1 MLYNYENIFKKG
13 AYIFF
18 ILFFIFGCFVFS
30 DYGISIDERV
40 SRIQN
45 GEINYNYIKTG
56 NSNELLSTREK
67 YHGPAYEFFLYAA
80 EKFFNITES
89 RDVYLL
95 RHGLTFL
102 TFFISVLF
110 FYKLNLKVF
119 KSNVAGL
126 FGCIMLVISPRIF
139 AESFYNSKDLVMLCF
154 CIMASYTMFLFVE
167 KQTILMALIHAALC
181 GFVIDIRM
189 MGLLLPLLTIFMYV
203 FQKKKKAIPL
213 LLFVCYTVVFVFA
226 FWPILW
232 IDPLTHFVK
241 AFKEMSNYQGGTLLY
256 MGNIVSTLELPWHYL
271 PVWISITT
279 PICYTLFFFI
289 GIFFLIKNS
298 FVNIM
303 STLWI
308 QSFLFMF
315 AAPILAVIVLNSTV
329 YDSWRHVY
337 FVYPYFLIIA
347 VYGSVQLIH
356 FVKKNNTVFLISSLT
371 AVSIALV
378 LIFMVNNHPFQ
389 NSYFNS
395 FAGKAIRQKFEL
407 DYWGLS
413 YKQGLEYILANDK
426 SEQIYIEADPVY
438 EYCQLNALILKEED
452 KKRIVFTFDRDSADY
467 FLSNFRWHPH
477 DYNFGTSVHQI
488 KVGDEKIMEVLKLK

>member
-226 FWPILW
+226 FWL
-232 IDPLTHFVK
+232 
-241 AFKEMSNYQGGTLLY
+241 
-256 MGNIVSTLELPWHYL
+256 
-271 PVWISITT
+271 
-279 PICYTLFFFI
+279 
-289 GIFFLIKNS
+289 
-298 FVNIM
+298 
-303 STLWI
+303 
-308 QSFLFMF
+308 
-315 AAPILAVIVLNSTV
+315 
-329 YDSWRHVY
+329 
-337 FVYPYFLIIA
+337 
-347 VYGSVQLIH
+347 
-356 FVKKNNTVFLISSLT
+356 
-371 AVSIALV
+371 
-378 LIFMVNNHPFQ
+378 
-389 NSYFNS
+389 
-395 FAGKAIRQKFEL
+395 
-407 DYWGLS
+407 
-413 YKQGLEYILANDK
+413 
-426 SEQIYIEADPVY
+426 
-438 EYCQLNALILKEED
+438 
-452 KKRIVFTFDRDSADY
+452 
-467 FLSNFRWHPH
+467 
-477 DYNFGTSVHQI
+477 
-488 KVGDEKIMEVLKLK
+488 